1 MKINQLI
8 QKGIA
13 LFLLIIASTSLMS
26 SQTGL
31 PYISNF
37 PISEEEL
44 TENYSLV
51 QDSQGVIFA
60 ANRKGVLSFDG
71 EDWQIIKTPDMPTI
85 LAISSTTNTIY
96 VGCRN
101 TIGYLSK
108 NSLGKYEFNNLSVS
122 KTGFIS
128 QIILN
133 NNDVYFLSDSLLLYV
148 ADNSSPAKAQ
158 VANNQ
163 ANKFSYIFPVGRQLF
178 VDIAGKGLFNLKN
191 NKAENQ
197 VKNFPLNNRIV
208 FNIPLENATLLGAI
222 DNKLYLFDGKNVS
235 AFRTQA
241 DQILSQGTIVGGKK
255 VNQSVIAIATAYA
268 GCIFIDSKT
277 GKTINTIN
285 TQNGLP
291 DDAIYAIEVDQNS
304 GVWLAHGYGLSRIDI
319 NLPVKNFSHYK
330 GLDGKLHAISMFKN
344 KLYIGSATG
353 VLVLN
358 EKKIFNISTRQ
369 ETMKPIQ
376 PVVSAVSVEP
386 AQATPEKRGFWSKL
400 FSKKPKTEAESEIA
414 PRQQVA
420 ERSEKT
426 IKIFKQIAER
436 YEYEKV
442 QGISTRCKQLLNYNN
457 HLLAFTAS
465 GLYEISGNNSTQIM
479 TGSDINYLIPVNDDK
494 ALYVCTEKGVKI
506 LKDINGKL
514 ISSELEVM
522 QNQAVYSIAKD
533 MFDNYWFGMENQVI
547 KMKIKN
553 GKARDKKVY
562 NFNSDYRERIIVRIS
577 NKKPVFFLS
586 DGVYSIFNDS
596 VQPNLSLSKYINK
609 DAKVYFPAESQTY
622 INSSNQWIK
631 IQENSEIDSTS
642 YQYLG
647 LFSNINQICSDK
659 EGNFWVIDESTNVYM
674 LNAKEIEKY
683 KTDFKAFVKK
693 FFSNLSGQD
702 FALNDVT
709 LERKDNYLKIKIG
722 APYYIKKGSNQYQI
736 YIEKL
741 MPGWGAWTN
750 NSEFDVPLSPGS
762 WEIQVRAK
770 NILGEISE
778 PRTISFNIKKPFYNT
793 WWFYLLCIAALVGVV
808 YLIIKFRE
816 RQLQH
821 EKEVLEEK
829 VRERTREIE
838 KQKEEIELQ
847 RNKIVKINNEITD
860 SIRYAKRIQAAV
872 LPSDYIEPSYKLKT
886 FVYYRPKDIV
896 SGDFYWI
903 KQKNGIAMIAA
914 ADCTGHGVP
923 GGFLSMLG
931 ISFLN
936 ELAALEQKL
945 TAAEYL
951 NMLRVKVK
959 TTLSSK
965 MEEVESK
972 DGMDIAFCI
981 VDVKNKKLQYAG
993 ANNPIYLVRE
1003 NDLIQYDAD
1012 KMPIGSFIAE
1022 KESFTN
1028 HDILLQD
1035 GDQVYLFS
1043 DGYRD
1048 QMGGPIQ
1055 KRLKTTGFK
1064 QLILQASQI
1073 PMVEQHKQFES
1084 FFEKWK
1090 GNNEQVD
1097 DILVMGF
1104 GI

>member
-1 MKINQLI
+1 MKINRLVPRE
-8 QKGIA
+8 IA
-13 LFLLIIASTSLMS
+13 LFLLIIISTSVIN
-26 SQTGL
+26 SQAGL

-51 QDSQGVIFA
+51 QDSQGIIFT
-60 ANRKGVLSFDG
+60 ANRKGILSFDG
-71 EDWQIIKTPDMPTI
+71 EDWQIVKTPDMPTI
-85 LAISSTTNTIY
+85 LAISLATNTIY

-101 TIGYLSK
+101 TIGYLIK
-108 NSLGKYEFNNLSVS
+108 NSLGKYEFNSLFDS

-128 QIILN
+128 QIIIQD
-133 NNDVYFLSDSLLLYV
+133 NDVYFLSDSLLLNTE
-148 ADNSSPAKAQ
+148 DKSTPAKAI
-158 VANNQ
+158 VANKQ
-163 ANKFSYIFPVGRQLF
+163 AGKFVYIFPVGKQLF
-178 VDIAGKGLFNLKN
+178 VDMAGKGLFTLKN
-191 NKAENQ
+191 NKPDTQ
-197 VKNFPLNNRIV
+197 VKNFALSNRIV
-208 FNIPLENATLLGAI
+208 FNIPLENATLLGAT
-222 DNKLYLFDGKNVS
+222 DNKLYLFDGINIS
-235 AFRTQA
+235 AFQTQS

-268 GCIFIDSKT
+268 GCIFIDIKT

-291 DDAIYAIEVDQNS
+291 DDAIYAIQVDQNN
-304 GVWLAHGYGLSRIDI
+304 GTWLAHGYGLSRVDI
-319 NLPVKNFSHYK
+319 SLPVKNFSHYK
-330 GLDGKLHAISMFKN
+330 GLDGKLHAIAMFKN
-344 KLYIGSATG
+344 RLYLGSTTG
-353 VLVLN
+353 VLVLS
-358 EKKIFNISTRQ
+358 EKKVFDVSTRQ
-369 ETMKPIQ
+369 QTIKPIQ
-376 PVVSAVSVEP
+376 PAALEVSSDQP
-386 AQATPEKRGFWSKL
+386 QGSGGKRGFWSKL
-400 FSKKPKTEAESEIA
+400 FTKKSSTESEKSTTKQPFA
-414 PRQQVA
+414 
-420 ERSEKT
+420 RSEKS

-442 QGISTRCKQLLNYNN
+442 QGINTRCKQLFNYNN
-457 HLLAFTAS
+457 HLLAYTAD
-465 GLYEISGNNSTQIM
+465 GLYEISGNSATQIM
-479 TGSDINYLIPVNDDK
+479 AGGDINYLIPVNDDK

-506 LKDINGKL
+506 FKDVNGKL
-514 ISSELEVM
+514 ISSDLEVM
-522 QNQAVYSIAKD
+522 QNQAVYSLAKD

-553 GKARDKKVY
+553 GKAKEKKVF
-562 NFNSDYRERIIVRIS
+562 NFNSDFRERIIVRIS

-596 VQPNLSLSKYINK
+596 IQPNLSLSKYISKNS
-609 DAKVYFPAESQTY
+609 KVYFPAEGCTY
-622 INSSNQWIK
+622 INSNSQWIK
-631 IQENSEIDSTS
+631 ILENTEIDSTS

-647 LFSNINQICSDK
+647 LFTDINQIYSDK
-659 EGNFWVIDESTNVYM
+659 DGNFWLIDDNTNVFM
-674 LNAKEIEKY
+674 VNTKEIESY

-693 FFSNLSGQD
+693 FFSNLSGQV

-741 MPGWGAWTN
+741 MPGWGAWAN

-762 WEIQVRAK
+762 WDIQVRAK

-778 PRTISFNIKKPFYNT
+778 SRTISFNIKKPFYST
-793 WWFYLLCIAALVGVV
+793 WWFYLLCIAALVGAV

-903 KQKNGIAMIAA
+903 KQKNGIALIAA

-1022 KESFTN
+1022 KDSFTN

-1035 GDQVYLFS
+1035 GDQVYLFLRWIPRP
-1043 DGYRD
+1043 DGWPYTKTPENNR
-1048 QMGGPIQ
+1048 IQ
-1055 KRLKTTGFK
+1055 TTYS
-1064 QLILQASQI
+1064 AS
-1073 PMVEQHKQFES
+1073 FS
-1084 FFEKWK
+1084 NTD
-1090 GNNEQVD
+1090 G
-1097 DILVMGF
+1097 
-1104 GI
+1104 

>member
-1 MKINQLI
+1 MKINQLVLR
-8 QKGIA
+8 GIA
-13 LFLLIIASTSLMS
+13 LLLLIIAATSLIN

-37 PISEEEL
+37 TISEEDL

-51 QDSQGVIFA
+51 QDSQGIIFT
-60 ANRKGVLSFDG
+60 ANRKGILSFDG
-71 EDWQIIKTPDMPTI
+71 EDWQIIKTPDMPTV
-85 LAISSTTNTIY
+85 LAISSATNTIY

-101 TIGYLSK
+101 TVGYLSK
-108 NSLGKYEFNNLSVS
+108 NSLGKYEFNSLSDH
-122 KTGFIS
+122 KTGFVS
-128 QIILN
+128 QIIVHN
-133 NNDVYFLSDSLLLYV
+133 NNVYFLSDSLLLYV
-148 ADNSSPAKAQ
+148 TDNSLPSKVV

-163 ANKFSYIFPVGRQLF
+163 ANKFMCMIPFGSQLF
-178 VDIAGKGLFNLKN
+178 IDIAGKGLFSLKN
-191 NKAENQ
+191 NKADEK
-197 VKNFPLNNRIV
+197 VKNFTLSEQVV
-208 FNIPLENATLLGAI
+208 FTIPLEKSTIIGAS
-222 DNKLYLFDGKNVS
+222 DNKLYFFDGKNVS
-235 AFRTQA
+235 AFRSQA
-241 DQILSQGTIVGGKK
+241 DQILLQGTIIGGKK
-255 VNQSVIAIATAYA
+255 VTQSVIAIATAYA
-268 GCIFIDSKT
+268 GCIFIDIKT
-277 GKTINTIN
+277 GKTIYTIN

-291 DDAIYAIEVDQNS
+291 DDAIYAIEVDQNN
-304 GVWLAHGYGLSRIDI
+304 GIWLTHGYGLSRIDI
-319 NLPVKNFSHYK
+319 NLPVRNFSHYK
-330 GLDGKLHAISMFKN
+330 GLDGKLHAIAMFKS
-344 KLYIGSATG
+344 KLYIGSTTG

-358 EKKIFNISTRQ
+358 EKKIFDVSTRQ
-369 ETMKPIQ
+369 QTIKPIQ
-376 PVVSAVSVEP
+376 PAASGWASDQPQVSA
-386 AQATPEKRGFWSKL
+386 EKRGFWSKL
-400 FSKKPKTEAESEIA
+400 FTKKINPENEKPTNKQPFA
-414 PRQQVA
+414 
-420 ERSEKT
+420 RSEKS

-442 QGISTRCKQLLNYNN
+442 QGINSRCKQLIVYSN
-457 HLLAFTAS
+457 HLLAYTTN
-465 GLYEISGNNSTQIM
+465 GLYEISGNSATQILS
-479 TGSDINYLIPVNDDK
+479 GNDINYLIPVNDDK
-494 ALYVCTEKGVKI
+494 ALYVCTEKGIKI
-506 LKDINGKL
+506 LKDENGKL
-514 ISSELEVM
+514 ISSDFEIM
-522 QNQAVYSIAKD
+522 QNQPVYSLAKD
-533 MFDNYWFGMENQVI
+533 MFDNYWFGLENKVI
-547 KMKIKN
+547 KIKVKN
-553 GKARDKKVY
+553 GKIKEKKAY
-562 NFNSDYRERIIVRIS
+562 NFNSDFRERIIVRIS

-596 VQPNLSLSKYINK
+596 IQPNLSLSKYINK
-609 DAKVYFPAESQTY
+609 DSKVYFPAGNHTY
-622 INSSNQWIK
+622 INSNNQWIK
-631 IQENSEIDSTS
+631 IEENREVDSTS

-659 EGNFWVIDESTNVYM
+659 DSNFWVIDESTNVYM

-702 FALNDVT
+702 FALNNVT

-722 APYYIKKGSNQYQI
+722 APYYIKKGTNQYQI

-741 MPGWGAWTN
+741 MPGWSAWSN
-750 NSEFDVPLSPGS
+750 NSEFDIPLSPGK
-762 WEIQVRAK
+762 WQIQVRAK

-778 PRTISFNIKKPFYNT
+778 PRTISFNIKKPFYNS
-793 WWFYLLCIAALVGVV
+793 WWFYMLCIAALVGVI

-847 RNKIVKINNEITD
+847 RNKIIKINNEIID
-860 SIRYAKRIQAAV
+860 SIRYAKRIQAAA

-886 FVYYRPKDIV
+886 FVYYKPKDIV

-903 KQKNGIAMIAA
+903 KQKNDIAMIAA

-936 ELAALEQKL
+936 ELAAIEQKL

-965 MEEVESK
+965 MEDIESK

-993 ANNPIYLVRE
+993 ANSPIYLVRQNE
-1003 NDLIQYDAD
+1003 LIQYDAD

-1022 KESFTN
+1022 KDSFTN

-1035 GDQVYLFS
+1035 GDRVYLFS

-1048 QMGGPIQ
+1048 QMGGPMQ
-1055 KRLKTTGFK
+1055 KRLKTPGFK
-1064 QLILQASQI
+1064 QLILQASQMPI
-1073 PMVEQHKQFES
+1073 VEQHKHFES

-1090 GNNEQVD
+1090 GDNEQMD